1 MDKLQPKD
9 FTMLQQCA
17 DILDL
22 CVDSEEQRAELVRR
36 MEVVTQ
42 HMDQLRS
49 TVASLPGISISQ
61 RDQEKQI
68 QNEMSLLDDFA
79 EYESSSARRRESTS
93 GLADTSNEFATGHK
107 DDGLS
112 GFGAGM
118 TADVDGYITT
128 TLEAENAPIFSLD
141 TVQFQVPNKI
151 ISLTVSNDVLIL
163 VIEGAKILRIR
174 LQEAHNILEAN
185 IPVNPVSLRACNVF
199 LDPTGRHLLISTP
212 QGESFYYHEGWDSAK
227 PLSRL
232 KNMEI
237 TAVAW
242 NGMAWTTANSSTR
255 TILLGTHD
263 GKIYETELRP
273 TGDAKAKRSD
283 IPARCVAELP
293 MREKITGIAME
304 VFPSRRKQHLV
315 MVATGTRLYQVIGA
329 ADLESRS
336 SDKGTH
342 AVFEVML
349 REGLASPNF
358 QEIPGMPGPGSLAV
372 HHRESPLSNGRT
384 QAVAT
389 DFAWLTSMGVF
400 FGRLTFRSQ
409 EPGDSVVENA
419 ALLPYPPP
427 LSTSEQ
433 NGEDAMVVEHPLSL
447 ALTEFHIVL
456 QYSDN
461 IRALNM
467 LSNKP
472 VYEQWVESSNG
483 VSEVLQGLTVD
494 ETKGTYWLFSPDNIY
509 ELVVTD
515 EDRDVWDIYLSR
527 RQFDAAL
534 QHCYNDAQRD
544 MVLRAQADHLFAS
557 GDYVKSAECFARTS
571 VSFEEAALKFVDM
584 HDGIVLKSYLLSK
597 LQTLRKQDRT
607 QVTLVVMWL
616 VEIYLGLI
624 GDVEAS
630 ILTAGPT
637 TASSKAQSASAS
649 RTDIQQQKQPEAVS
663 SLESKKASLQSELY
677 ALVGEYKTAVDPNTT
692 YQLAESHGRREFW
705 LHYAMLRGDYGR
717 VVEYYMERED
727 HIQAIEALGHYG
739 TPEMFYKYAPA
750 LMSAEPAVLVEVLMR
765 QPDLAPSKLIPTLM
779 RYEQGGAPSC
789 PNHAMRY
796 LRFCIQKQMCRDPI
810 VYNYYLT
817 LLAKDSLANDES
829 ELMLFLTTYGKDM
842 LYDPDYALRMC
853 KRYGRIQSCVHL
865 YSLLRLYEDAVELA
879 LKQGDIELAQIHAE
893 RPDDDKLCKRL
904 WLKIAQHAI
913 DTKEPASEVMELVRR
928 SNRLGVEDILP
939 FFPDFTCVD
948 DFKDD
953 ICIALEDYDAQIQ
966 ELRSEMDEST
976 RSAEAMQRDI
986 TNIKN
991 RFAILNA
998 DEACQTC
1005 GQPLWLRQFYVFP
1018 CQHSFHSDCLTR
1030 QIVGSCNRVQRRR
1043 IHELQSQ
1050 GSDIAKQRR
1059 QLKLT
1064 PLIGSKQQQRDGKA
1078 VESDEQLEQQ
1088 HRRVKQQLDALV
1100 AGECVLCGEPMI
1112 KTISEPFIDADLA
1125 SKLAVSATAVN
1136 DDTWAI

>member
-1 MDKLQPKD
+1 
-9 FTMLQQCA
+9 
-17 DILDL
+17 
-22 CVDSEEQRAELVRR
+22 
-36 MEVVTQ
+36 
-42 HMDQLRS
+42 
-49 TVASLPGISISQ
+49 
-61 RDQEKQI
+61 
-68 QNEMSLLDDFA
+68 MSLLDDFA
-79 EYESSSARRRESTS
+79 EYQSTVRRRESSGGAPEASGEFVDGRKDDRIS
-93 GLADTSNEFATGHK
+93 GL
-107 DDGLS
+107 
-112 GFGAGM
+112 GAGM

-128 TLEAENAPIFSLD
+128 TLDAEDAPIFSLD

-163 VIEGAKILRIR
+163 VIEGAKILRIK
-174 LQEAHNILEAN
+174 LQEAHNIIEAS

-212 QGESFYYHEGWDSAK
+212 QGESFYYHDGWDSAK
-227 PLSRL
+227 PLSRI

-255 TILLGTHD
+255 TILFGTHD

-273 TGDAKAKRSD
+273 GGDAKAKRSD

-304 VFPSRRKQHLV
+304 SFPTRRKQNLV
-315 MVATGTRLYQVIGA
+315 LVATGTRLYQIIGA
-329 ADLESRS
+329 ADLDPRS
-336 SDKGTH
+336 GDRGGSS
-342 AVFEVML
+342 VFEAML
-349 REGLASPNF
+349 REGLANPNF

-372 HHRESPLSNGRT
+372 HHSETPLSNGRT
-384 QAVAT
+384 QTVAT

-400 FGRLTFRSQ
+400 FGRFTFGAQ
-409 EPGDSVVENA
+409 EAGDSVVENA
-419 ALLPYPPP
+419 ALLPYPPTMHP
-427 LSTSEQ
+427 TTDQ
-433 NGEDAMVVEHPLSL
+433 RAGETNSGMEDIVEHPLSL

-456 QYSDN
+456 QYSDCVK
-461 IRALNM
+461 ALSM

-472 VYEQWVESSNG
+472 VYEQLVQSSDG
-483 VSEVLQGLTVD
+483 TSEALQGLTVD
-494 ETKGTYWLFSPDNIY
+494 ERKGTYWIFSPDNIY

-544 MVLRAQADHLFAS
+544 TVLRAQADHLFSLGHYAE
-557 GDYVKSAECFARTS
+557 SAECFARTS

-584 HDGIVLKSYLLSK
+584 HNGNVLKSYLLSK
-597 LQTLRKQDRT
+597 LKTLRKQDRT

-630 ILTAGPT
+630 ISTAGSS
-637 TASSKAQSASAS
+637 TAAPAESAAAAP
-649 RTDIQQQKQPEAVS
+649 RADTQKQQLDATTV
-663 SLESKKASLQSELY
+663 LESKKIGLQNELY
-677 ALVGEYKTAVDPNTT
+677 ALVDEYKAAIDPNTT
-692 YQLAESHGRREFW
+692 YQLAESHGRRDFW
-705 LHYAMLRGDYGR
+705 LHYAMLRGDYSR
-717 VVEYYMERED
+717 VVEYYMEKEENV
-727 HIQAIEALGHYG
+727 QAIETLGHYG

-750 LMSAEPAVLVEVLMR
+750 LMRAEPAMLVEVLMR

-779 RYEQGGAPSC
+779 RYEQQGGPSS
-789 PNHAMRY
+789 PNHAIRY

-853 KRYGRIQSCVHL
+853 KRYTRIQSCVHL

-904 WLKIAQHAI
+904 WLKIAKHAI

-953 ICIALEDYDAQIQ
+953 ICVALEDYDAQIQ
-966 ELRSEMDEST
+966 ELRGEMDEST
-976 RSAEAMQRDI
+976 RSAETMQRDMAS
-986 TNIKN
+986 IKN

-998 DEACQTC
+998 DETCQTC
-1005 GQPLWLRQFYVFP
+1005 GQPLWLRQFYIFP
-1018 CQHSFHSDCLTR
+1018 CQHSFHGDCLTR

-1043 IHELQSQ
+1043 IQELQSQ
-1050 GSDIAKQRR
+1050 NTDIAKQRR
-1059 QLKLT
+1059 QLKLA
-1064 PLIGSKQQQRDGKA
+1064 PLAGNKQQRDGKTA
-1078 VESDEQLEQQ
+1078 ESDEQLEQQ
-1088 HRRVKQQLDALV
+1088 QRRVKQQLDALV

-1112 KTISEPFIDADLA
+1112 KTISEPFIDVDLA
-1125 SKLAVSATAVN
+1125 NSLAASATVGE
-1136 DDTWAI
+1136 DDSWAI

>member
-1 MDKLQPKD
+1 
-9 FTMLQQCA
+9 
-17 DILDL
+17 
-22 CVDSEEQRAELVRR
+22 
-36 MEVVTQ
+36 
-42 HMDQLRS
+42 
-49 TVASLPGISISQ
+49 
-61 RDQEKQI
+61 
-68 QNEMSLLDDFA
+68 MSLLDDFA
-79 EYESSSARRRESTS
+79 EYESSARRRESNS
-93 GLADTSNEFATGHK
+93 GATEASNEFANGHK
-107 DDGLS
+107 DDRIS
-112 GFGAGM
+112 GFAAGM

-199 LDPTGRHLLISTP
+199 LDPSGRHLLISTP

-255 TILLGTHD
+255 TILFGTHD

-273 TGDAKAKRSD
+273 AGDAKAKRSD

-304 VFPSRRKQHLV
+304 VFPARRKQHLV
-315 MVATGTRLYQVIGA
+315 LIATGTRLYQVIGA

-336 SDKGTH
+336 RDKSTH
-342 AVFEVML
+342 AVFEAML
-349 REGLASPNF
+349 REGLAAPNF

-372 HHRESPLSNGRT
+372 HHRESPISNGRT

-409 EPGDSVVENA
+409 EAGDSVVENA
-419 ALLPYPPP
+419 ALLPYPLP
-427 LSTSEQ
+427 LSASSQKDDESRSE
-433 NGEDAMVVEHPLSL
+433 EDVIVEHPLSL
-447 ALTEFHIVL
+447 ALTEFHILL

-461 IRALNM
+461 VRALNM
-467 LSNKP
+467 LSNRP
-472 VYEQWVESSNG
+472 VYEQWVESSSG
-483 VSEVLQGLTVD
+483 ASEVLQGLTVD

-557 GDYVKSAECFARTS
+557 GDYVKSAQCFARTS

-584 HDGIVLKSYLLSK
+584 RDGVVLKSYLLSK

-630 ILTAGPT
+630 ISTTGSNTAAT
-637 TASSKAQSASAS
+637 KEQAANAS
-649 RTDIQQQKQPEAVS
+649 RTDMQQQQQQQPEVVS
-663 SLESKKASLQSELY
+663 SLESKKASLQNELY
-677 ALVGEYKTAVDPNTT
+677 TLVDEYKTAVDPNTT
-692 YQLAESHGRREFW
+692 YQLAESHGRRDFW
-705 LHYAMLRGDYGR
+705 LHYAMLRGDYSR
-717 VVEYYMERED
+717 VVEYYMEKEE
-727 HIQAIEALGHYG
+727 HIQAIETLGHYG

-765 QPDLAPSKLIPTLM
+765 QPDLASSKLIPTLM
-779 RYEQGGAPSC
+779 RYEQEGGLSS
-789 PNHAMRY
+789 PNHAIRY
-796 LRFCIQKQMCRDPI
+796 LRFSIQKQMCRDPI

-817 LLAKDSLANDES
+817 LLAKDSLANDEA

-913 DTKEPASEVMELVRR
+913 DAKDPASGVMELVRR

-953 ICIALEDYDAQIQ
+953 ICVALEDYDAQIQ

-976 RSAEAMQRDI
+976 RSAEAMQRDMA
-986 TNIKN
+986 NIKN

-998 DEACQTC
+998 DETCQTC

-1018 CQHSFHSDCLTR
+1018 CQHSFHGDCLTR

-1043 IHELQSQ
+1043 IQELQSQ
-1050 GSDIAKQRR
+1050 SSDIAKQRR
-1059 QLKLT
+1059 KLKLT
-1064 PLIGSKQQQRDGKA
+1064 PLIGGKQPGDGKA
-1078 VESDEQLEQQ
+1078 AENDEQLEQQ
-1088 HRRVKQQLDALV
+1088 QRRVKQQLDALV

-1125 SKLAVSATAVN
+1125 NKLASSAMAA
-1136 DDTWAI
+1136 DDELWAI